1 MRELAEH
8 ILDIAF
14 NSLEAGARRLRIEV
28 TEESAADRIAI
39 RVIDDGR
46 GMDPEEARRATDPFY
61 TTRPTRRV
69 GLGLP
74 MLAQAARACEGDL
87 VVHSRSGEGTTITAW
102 LRASHVDRQPMGD
115 MAATLV
121 TLIAAAPE
129 IDLEYQHEVDGR
141 RFSFS
146 AARARELA
154 GETSLAHP
162 AVARW
167 LREYLDE
174 QLHALG
180 EARPTSPRAPAA
192 ESSGTPI
199 VEREHEPPRAALPQ
213 EEN

>member
-1 MRELAEH
+1 MTG
-8 ILDIAF
+8 
-14 NSLEAGARRLRIEV
+14 AGWIRR
-28 TEESAADRIAI
+28 
-39 RVIDDGR
+39 G
-46 GMDPEEARRATDPFY
+46 ARRATDPFY

-69 GLGLP
+69 APGLP

-87 VVHSRSGEGTTITAW
+87 VVHSAPGKAPRSPPGCAPAT
-102 LRASHVDRQPMGD
+102 VDRQPMGD

-192 ESSGTPI
+192 ESSGTPT